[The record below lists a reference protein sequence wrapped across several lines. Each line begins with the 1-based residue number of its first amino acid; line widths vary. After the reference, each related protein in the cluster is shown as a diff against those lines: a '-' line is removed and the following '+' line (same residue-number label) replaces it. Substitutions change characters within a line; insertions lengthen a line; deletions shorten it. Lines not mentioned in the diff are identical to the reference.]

1 LSNTDPNGCTCVT
14 LDNGSK
20 GDNGDGQGCAEA
32 GVKPG
37 GGNDTV
43 GDKPNITVNADPLM
57 GDLRFQLFKA
67 EFNRAN
73 ANNARFAAMVYSAS
87 IVAGSGVAVGLGMT
101 SSSIL
106 DVLSTRGL
114 AEAAKL
120 TLPLGAKVAQM
131 MARTGAT
138 NPAGVLQKGRD
149 LVSTAISQGTYVYSN
164 WINGTG
170 ATIYRVGNDYL
181 VVANDGKMLSYVV
194 NANQGTG
201 VVSTYLQLGGR

>member
-1 LSNTDPNGCTCVT
+1 
-14 LDNGSK
+14 
-20 GDNGDGQGCAEA
+20 
-32 GVKPG
+32 
-37 GGNDTV
+37 
-43 GDKPNITVNADPLM
+43 
-57 GDLRFQLFKA
+57 
-67 EFNRAN
+67 
-73 ANNARFAAMVYSAS
+73 MVYSAS